1 LNNKFSAIKLG
12 EKNMN
17 WRGSPDWKDKL
28 FGALVYLF
36 PLFSLYFQSPFGSY
50 LLNQFAFL
58 NFIAIPLFPL
68 AIIYKLLASLPLIGN
83 FAGLIIFIILF
94 AAVVRNPDIS
104 HFIRYNAMQ
113 AILIDILLSL
123 LGLVLSFI
131 LNTIFLGTL
140 VACIFGI
147 IQSIMGKY
155 AEIPLISEAAYSQVP

>member
-1 LNNKFSAIKLG
+1 
-12 EKNMN
+12 MT
-17 WRGSPDWKDKL
+17 WRSSTDWKDKI

-36 PLFSLYFQSPFGSY
+36 PLFSLFFQPPDFGQY
-50 LLNQFAFL
+50 LIGQFPFL
-58 NFIAIPLFPL
+58 NLIAIPLLPL
-68 AIIYKLLASLPLIGN
+68 AIIYNLLASLPLIGS

-123 LGLVLSFI
+123 LSLVLSFI
-131 LNTIFLGTL
+131 LKGINIELFTEVLFNTIFLGTL